1 MRVITRDDI
10 IKEVNEMLK
19 SDEGSIQW
27 EDYITFWIAQRK
39 DHDTATELFNLFLTT
54 CKTTYEPD
62 VYPAMVGACASGNL
76 DILDL
81 IKGYVKESDMHDEMR
96 NYF

>member
-1 MRVITRDDI
+1 
-10 IKEVNEMLK
+10 MLK

-39 DHDTATELFNLFLTT
+39 DHDTATELFKLFLTT

-62 VYPAMVGACASGNL
+62 VYEEVVRLYAYPAMVGACASGNL

-81 IKGYVKESDMHDEMR
+81 IKGYVKESDMHDEIR